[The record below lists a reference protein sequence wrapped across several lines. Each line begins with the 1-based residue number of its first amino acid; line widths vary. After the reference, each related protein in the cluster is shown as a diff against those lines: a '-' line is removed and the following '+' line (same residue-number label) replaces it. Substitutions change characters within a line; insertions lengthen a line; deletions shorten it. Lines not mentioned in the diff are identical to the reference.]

1 MKNQYLLALLLLL
14 SVQALAQEQQPRKN
28 DFGFSTRI
36 FNSPATPFIIMYKRT
51 IREGLALRGG
61 LNLTYTNTRNNL
73 TDNTG
78 YTDVTTYTIVPSV
91 GLEWQ
96 KQIANKLILYYGA
109 DLRLSLG
116 STRTEDHT
124 GNVFLTVTTNDS
136 NITTF
141 SPLLGIR
148 YALMDRL
155 YVATETNYNFNWTST
170 TNQRN
175 TLATGVIN
183 TSSSNVFNMSL
194 QPGLGLYLFYQF

>member
-1 MKNQYLLALLLLL
+1 MKKISLLFLLLVSGLC
-14 SVQALAQEQQPRKN
+14 SFGQEQPHKN

-51 IREGLALRGG
+51 LREGLALRGG
-61 LNLTYTNTRNNL
+61 LNLTYSSTRNNL

-78 YTDVTTYTIVPSV
+78 YTDVTNYTIAPSIGV
-91 GLEWQ
+91 EWQ
-96 KQIANKLILYYGA
+96 KKIANRVIIYYGA

-124 GNVFLTVTTNDS
+124 GNVFLSITTNDS

-141 SPLLGIR
+141 SPLFGIR

-155 YVATETNYNFNWTST
+155 YVATETNFNFSSTST

-183 TSSSNVFNMSL
+183 SSSSSVFNMSL
-194 QPGLGLYLFYQF
+194 QPGVGLYLFYQF